1 MIKRTEIDSIID
13 FLNTKTDV
21 TDIVDDRIY
30 WGLPVTE
37 PSEIYITVQEVVNK
51 LVSNWLENT
60 STIEIRII
68 SWNDENK
75 WKDVQALDNLIVNYI
90 SNNTTYWTFEVYK
103 VLPLNGVSLYTE
115 DNRKEYVRDYQIN
128 FIN

>member
-21 TDIVDDRIY
+21 TDIVSSRIY

-37 PSEIYITVQEVVNK
+37 SAEIYITVQEVVNK
-51 LVSNWLENT
+51 LLSNWLENT

-68 SWNDENK
+68 SWNDKNK
-75 WKDVQALDNLIVNYI
+75 WKDVQILDNLIVNYI
-90 SNNTTYWTFEVYK
+90 SNNTTYGAFEVYK

>member
-37 PSEIYITVQEVVNK
+37 PTEIYITVQEVVNK
-51 LVSNWLENT
+51 LLSNWLENT

-68 SWNDENK
+68 SWNDKNK

-103 VLPLNGVSLYTE
+103 ILPLNGVSLYTE